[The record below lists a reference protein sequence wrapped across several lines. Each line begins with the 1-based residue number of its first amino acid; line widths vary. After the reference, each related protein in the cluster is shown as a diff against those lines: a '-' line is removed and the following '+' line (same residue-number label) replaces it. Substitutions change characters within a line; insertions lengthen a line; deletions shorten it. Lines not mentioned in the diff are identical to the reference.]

1 MLMTLPLERRTE
13 AVCRRAIEIDGENI
27 RYVPRDMR
35 TEKLCY
41 TAVQSWDYAL
51 DYVPEELKTPSMCM
65 AAVERY
71 GPALLFVPHHMHA
84 ADASLVRWSADAL
97 QISDI
102 HAYQPDNDAWR
113 LMSGALDLEPVFA

>member
-1 MLMTLPLERRTE
+1 MIEQEKRDITLLERGGQKHNMLMTLPLERRTE

-41 TAVQSWDYAL
+41 TAVQSWDFAL
-51 DYVPEELKTPSMCM
+51 DYVPEELKTPSMCK

-71 GPALLFVPHHMHA
+71 GPALLFVPLIRWLVSLPVWQQIA
-84 ADASLVRWSADAL
+84 AW
-97 QISDI
+97 
-102 HAYQPDNDAWR
+102 
-113 LMSGALDLEPVFA
+113 F

>member
-1 MLMTLPLERRTE
+1 MPEQEQADIALLERGGRKHNMFMTLPLERRTE
-13 AVCRRAIEIDGENI
+13 AVCRRAVEIDGENI

-41 TAVQSWDYAL
+41 TAVRNWDYAL

-71 GPALLFVPHHMHA
+71 GPALLFVPLIRWLVSLPVWQQVA
-84 ADASLVRWSADAL
+84 AW
-97 QISDI
+97 
-102 HAYQPDNDAWR
+102 
-113 LMSGALDLEPVFA
+113 F

>member
-1 MLMTLPLERRTE
+1 MIEQEKRDITLLERGGQKHNMLMTLPLERRTE

-71 GPALLFVPHHMHA
+71 GPLSEVIPSGKLIMPLS
-84 ADASLVRWSADAL
+84 ASS
-97 QISDI
+97 IT
-102 HAYQPDNDAWR
+102 
-113 LMSGALDLEPVFA
+113 